1 MIAVA
6 IGSFLLL
13 LVVAYLIA
21 APFLEQNTTGVA
33 ELAQLSEDRDR
44 VLSQI
49 RDLDME
55 FETGKLSE
63 KEYLAQRARRLAEA
77 EATEVAMAEAE
88 ASAAGAVAE
97 AEEELDGSG
106 DLAELPP
113 VTENGHAPAPVS
125 DDDIERAIA
134 ARKHALEAHGC
145 PECGTAVDTD
155 DAFCRR
161 CGADLAATQHR

>member
-1 MIAVA
+1 MIPVA
-6 IGSFLLL
+6 IGSFVLL

-21 APFLEQNTTGVA
+21 APFL
-33 ELAQLSEDRDR
+33 AQVDAGEADAVQLTEDRDR

-63 KEYLAQRARRLAEA
+63 QEYLALRARRLAEV
-77 EATEVAMAEAE
+77 EATERALAEAE
-88 ASAAGAVAE
+88 AEVEAAR
-97 AEEELDGSG
+97 AEEEALDEVG
-106 DLAELPP
+106 DVEELAD
-113 VTENGHAPAPVS
+113 VTTNGHAPAPVT
-125 DDDIERAIA
+125 DDDLERAIA
-134 ARKHALEAHGC
+134 ARKRSIEAQGC
-145 PECGTAVDTD
+145 PECGAAIDTD

>member
-21 APFLEQNTTGVA
+21 APFLERQGAGAVDLA
-33 ELAQLSEDRDR
+33 ELSEDRDR
-44 VLSQI
+44 GLSQI

-63 KEYLAQRARRLAEA
+63 KEYLAQRARRLAEIEAA
-77 EATEVAMAEAE
+77 ERAIAEAE
-88 ASAAGAVAE
+88 AAAGAAAE
-97 AEEELDGSG
+97 LEEELDASE
-106 DLAELPP
+106 DLAELTP
-113 VTENGHAPAPVS
+113 VTTNGDAPAPVS
-125 DDDIERAIA
+125 DEDIERAVA
-134 ARKHALEAHGC
+134 ARKRALEAHGC
-145 PECGTAVDTD
+145 PECGAAADED

-161 CGADLAATQHR
+161 CGADLAATKHG